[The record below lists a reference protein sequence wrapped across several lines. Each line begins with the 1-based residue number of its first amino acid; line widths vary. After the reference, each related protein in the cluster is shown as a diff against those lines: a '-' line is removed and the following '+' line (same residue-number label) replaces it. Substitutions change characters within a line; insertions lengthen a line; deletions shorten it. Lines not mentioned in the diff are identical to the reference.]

1 MNIQNYIAKRFQH
14 AGSGLSLDTE
24 ALSKYSD
31 IIDLSI
37 GDTDFTTDEAIIEK
51 AYLDAKAG
59 HTHYGDPKGDPELIA
74 AVCKA
79 WQEDFSQ
86 ALTPDHVL
94 VTASSCL
101 GMALTMLAI
110 LNPGDEVIVFSPY
123 FAMYRSQI
131 ELSGGVCV
139 EVPTY
144 GSEGYAINGD
154 RLRAAITPKT
164 KAIIFNN
171 PCNPT
176 GAAYGIDTLKL
187 LYNIAEEHDLLIVAD
202 EIYTRYMFNGPFV
215 PICSFPGAMK
225 RTVTLNSFSKNFM
238 MTGWRIGYII
248 ASPDIV
254 SAAMHINNSLV
265 YTAPAPSQRA
275 AIKALELREDI
286 QDKYISR
293 YKERVFYAYE
303 RIKNISY
310 LSMGQPGG
318 TFYVFPNIEK
328 TGLSSKEF
336 CGVLFEKCHILATPG
351 SSFGASGEGHI
362 RLVCACSL
370 DTIKEVFD
378 RMEKLKF

>member
-1 MNIQNYIAKRFQH
+1 MKNYIAKRFQNIS
-14 AGSGLSLDTE
+14 GGLSLDTE
-24 ALSKYSD
+24 ALSRYSD
-31 IIDLSI
+31 VIDMSI
-37 GDTDFTTDEAIIEK
+37 GDTDFITDSRII
-51 AYLDAKAG
+51 DAAFSDARLGYTK
-59 HTHYGDPKGDPELIA
+59 YGDPKGDPELID
-74 AVCKA
+74 AVIKA
-79 WQEDFSQ
+79 YKEDFSIDISREN
-86 ALTPDHVL
+86 LF
-94 VTASSCL
+94 VTASSCMGMGL
-101 GMALTMLAI
+101 TMMALLD
-110 LNPGDEVIVFSPY
+110 PGDEVIVFSPY
-123 FAMYRSQI
+123 FTMYRSQI

-187 LYNIAEEHDLLIVAD
+187 LYSIAEEHDLLIVAD

-238 MTGWRIGYII
+238 
-248 ASPDIV
+248 V
-254 SAAMHINNSLV
+254 SLYRVSLSSED
-265 YTAPAPSQRA
+265 SQRA
-275 AIKALELREDI
+275 AIKALELRKDI

-303 RIKNISY
+303 RIKNIPY

-351 SSFGASGEGHI
+351 SSFGASGEGYI

>member
-1 MNIQNYIAKRFQH
+1 MKNYIAKRFQNIS
-14 AGSGLSLDTE
+14 GGLSLDTE
-24 ALSKYSD
+24 ALSRYSD
-31 IIDLSI
+31 VIDMSI
-37 GDTDFTTDEAIIEK
+37 GDTDFITDSRII
-51 AYLDAKAG
+51 DAAFSDARLGYTK
-59 HTHYGDPKGDPELIA
+59 YGDPKGDPELID
-74 AVCKA
+74 AVIKA
-79 WQEDFSQ
+79 YKEDFSIDISREN
-86 ALTPDHVL
+86 LF
-94 VTASSCL
+94 VTASSCMGMGL
-101 GMALTMLAI
+101 TMMALLD
-110 LNPGDEVIVFSPY
+110 PGDEVIVFSPY
-123 FAMYRSQI
+123 FTMYRSQI

-144 GSEGYAINGD
+144 GSEGYAINRD

-248 ASPDIV
+248 ASPHIV

-286 QDKYISR
+286 QNKYISR
-293 YKERVFYAYE
+293 Y
-303 RIKNISY
+303 
-310 LSMGQPGG
+310 
-318 TFYVFPNIEK
+318 
-328 TGLSSKEF
+328 
-336 CGVLFEKCHILATPG
+336 
-351 SSFGASGEGHI
+351 
-362 RLVCACSL
+362 
-370 DTIKEVFD
+370 
-378 RMEKLKF
+378 